1 MKKILGLILTISL
14 YAAFPDYYYKI
25 TNIQKQKKT
34 FVNIM
39 LPLIQ
44 NENRKILLLRQKI
57 INIFNDKN
65 LFFNPEELAFLAKT
79 ARNYKIKNILN
90 EKAYLIKI
98 DKIPPS
104 LALAQAAIES
114 GWGKSRFVKKANNIF
129 GHWEYSNKGLA
140 PKSTYKNIDINY
152 SLKIFPSI
160 EDSIKAYFRNLNT
173 NRAYKNFRDKR
184 IRFRKENKLFTGIN
198 AADTLK
204 NYSQLKEKYI
214 DRLKKFINFNKW
226 IKYDTI
232 SIQQI
237 KKESQ

>member
-25 TNIQKQKKT
+25 KNIQKQKKA
-34 FVNIM
+34 FVSIM

-65 LFFNPEELAFLAKT
+65 LLFNTEELAFLAKT

-160 EDSIKAYFRNLNT
+160 EDSIKVYFRNLNR
-173 NRAYKNFRDKR
+173 NRAYREFREKR
-184 IRFRKENKLFTGIN
+184 AKFRKENKLFTGIA

-204 NYSQLKEKYI
+204 DYSQLKEKYI
-214 DRLKKFINFNKW
+214 KRLKKLITYNKW
-226 IKYDTI
+226 NKYD
-232 SIQQI
+232 
-237 KKESQ
+237 KNN